1 MHYEKSHTIYNQ
13 KNTYP
18 VRVVIAEDHQI
29 FVEGLRTILDSS
41 EERSF
46 EVVAIAGSGKELERS
61 LRISNAELLF
71 LDLNMPEGDGL
82 ALIPKLKSSYPDLRI
97 IALTMFDDPK
107 IVKSAFKSGL
117 DGYLLKGN
125 PIDEIFEAVDEVIEG
140 RTYLGDGVIINLL
153 PGEDGPKKK
162 RDNSAFISKF
172 MQKYHL
178 TARELEVLQLISQAL
193 SNKQIAQ
200 ALYISDQTVSVHR
213 KNIMRKLGVSN
224 TAALLKLAYEN
235 DLV

>member
-1 MHYEKSHTIYNQ
+1 M
-13 KNTYP
+13 
-18 VRVVIAEDHQI
+18 RVVIAEDHQI

-41 EERSF
+41 EERKF
-46 EVVAIAGSGKELERS
+46 EVVAIAGSGRELERS

-82 ALIPKLKSSYPDLRI
+82 ALIPKLKNSYPDLRI

-125 PIDEIFEAVDEVIEG
+125 PIDEIFEAVDEVTEG

-162 RDNSAFISKF
+162 RDNSAFVSKF

-178 TARELEVLQLISQAL
+178 TPRELEVLQLIAQAL

>member
-1 MHYEKSHTIYNQ
+1 M
-13 KNTYP
+13 
-18 VRVVIAEDHQI
+18 RVVIAEDHQI
-29 FVEGLRTILDSS
+29 FVEGLKTILSTSDT
-41 EERSF
+41 RDF
-46 EVVAIAGSGKELERS
+46 EVVGVVGTGKDLERS
-61 LRISNAELLF
+61 LRSQEAELLF
-71 LDLNMPEGDGL
+71 LDLNIPEGDGL
-82 ALIPKLKSSYPDLRI
+82 AMIPKLKTKYPSLRI

-117 DGYLLKGN
+117 DGYILKGN
-125 PIDEIFEAVDEVIEG
+125 PIEEIFEAVDEVLEG
-140 RTYLGDGVIINLL
+140 KTYLGDGVIINLL
-153 PGEDGPKKK
+153 PGEEGPKRKK
-162 RDNSAFISKF
+162 DISGFVTKF

-178 TARELEVLQLISQAL
+178 TAREIEILQLIAQAL

-235 DLV
+235 ELV

>member
-1 MHYEKSHTIYNQ
+1 MK
-13 KNTYP
+13 
-18 VRVVIAEDHQI
+18 VVIAEDHQI
-29 FVEGLRTILDSS
+29 FVEGLRTILSSS
-41 EERSF
+41 ENREF
-46 EVVAIAGSGKELERS
+46 EVVAIAGTGKELEKT
-61 LRISNAELLF
+61 LRISDAELLF
-71 LDLNMPEGDGL
+71 LDLNIPEGDGL
-82 ALIPKLKSSYPDLRI
+82 GLIPKLKNKYPDLRI

-125 PIDEIFEAVDEVIEG
+125 SIEEIFEAVDEVIEG

-153 PGEDGPKKK
+153 PGEEGPKGKK
-162 RDNSAFISKF
+162 DTSVFVHKF

-178 TARELEVLQLISQAL
+178 TSREIEVLQLISQAL